1 MSKRLL
7 LVALA
12 ISVSALAG
20 EPDPRAVQA
29 LMLKLMQET
38 QVVMVELSGPVS
50 EFKPDD
56 DPNTLQIVT
65 VSRKEDGPSRVSAD
79 GEVIFLYK
87 ATDREEQN
95 LITKAFEIRA
105 LRRLGGV

>member
-7 LVALA
+7 VLTLVVS
-12 ISVSALAG
+12 ISALAG
-20 EPDPRAVQA
+20 EPTPQAVQA
-29 LMLKLMQET
+29 LALKLMLET
-38 QVVMVELSGPVS
+38 QVAFVELSGSVS

-56 DPNTLQIVT
+56 DPNTLQIVNLT
-65 VSRKEDGPSRVSAD
+65 RKEDGPSRVSED

-87 ATDREEQN
+87 PSDREQQD

-105 LRRLGGV
+105 RRRLRGV